1 MPSIVACMASGKKP
15 KRSGS
20 ECTLQKGA
28 AHGHE
33 LVLGQVQHLAQE
45 PPRPHMRMSWFW
57 GKFRTLLR
65 IPPPPPHMRM
75 SWFWGRFRTLLRI
88 PPPPPPHMRMSWFW
102 GRFRTLLRAAAC
114 LCCGSVTGCNRGVR
128 GASHHAG
135 MGRAGAGRCMPIT

>member
-1 MPSIVACMASGKKP
+1 MPSIVACMASGEKP

-45 PPRPHMRMSWFW
+45 PPR
-57 GKFRTLLR
+57 
-65 IPPPPPHMRM
+65 PHMRM